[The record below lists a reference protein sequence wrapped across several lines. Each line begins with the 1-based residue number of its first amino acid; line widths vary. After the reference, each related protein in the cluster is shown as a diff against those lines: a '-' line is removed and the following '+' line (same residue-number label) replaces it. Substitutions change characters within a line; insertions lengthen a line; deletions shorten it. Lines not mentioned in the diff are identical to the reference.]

1 MDRCIDIGKGG
12 ALATP
17 TINDSGNPVSFGFNI
32 DRCFSEQ
39 HFVSL
44 PPCNDLLELRSCTL

>member
-1 MDRCIDIGKGG
+1 MDRYIDIGKGG

-39 HFVSL
+39 HSVSL
-44 PPCNDLLELRSCTL
+44 PCNNLLELWSCIL